1 VSGVFENSAHLIS
14 RYVRSC
20 FSRKPHPALNET
32 SANTESTPAITAQDR
47 NPIEARLLTD
57 PQYFNQLVRVE
68 VELTDSICCKC
79 A

>member
-1 VSGVFENSAHLIS
+1 LGSTFLA
-14 RYVRSC
+14 
-20 FSRKPHPALNET
+20 RKAGARTAVNET

-47 NPIEARLLTD
+47 NPIELRLLTD